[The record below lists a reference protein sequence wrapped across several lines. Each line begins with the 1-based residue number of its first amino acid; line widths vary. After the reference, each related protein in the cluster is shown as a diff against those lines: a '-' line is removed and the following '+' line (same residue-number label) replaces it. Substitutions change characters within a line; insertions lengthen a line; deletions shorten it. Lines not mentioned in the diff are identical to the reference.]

1 MHYFAKISKEDGV
14 YLVSF
19 PELVNINTYGNTL
32 SEAIENAEEA
42 LNGSLESDFERG
54 FSLSEPKEHKGNGY
68 YQIPVFPHLEIAYT
82 LRKLRT
88 GKSQVEIAHSLGIS
102 YQAYQKLENPRKCNP
117 TIKTLEKIGIAL
129 GRKLEVSFSQLK

>member
-1 MHYFAKISKEDGV
+1 MHYYAKISKKEGT

-19 PELVNINTYGNTL
+19 PELTNINTYGDTL
-32 SEAIENAEEA
+32 TEALQNAGDA

-54 FSLSEPKEHKGNGY
+54 FSLPAPKEHNGRGFY
-68 YQIPVFPHLEIAYT
+68 KIPVLPHLEIAYS

-88 GKSQVEIAHSLGIS
+88 GKSQGEIAHALGIS

-117 TIKTLEKIGIAL
+117 TIKTLERIGTVL
-129 GRKLEVSFSQLK
+129 GRKLEVSFSKC

>member
-1 MHYFAKISKEDGV
+1 MHYFAKISKEDGC

-19 PELVNINTYGNTL
+19 PELPNINTYGDSL
-32 SEAIENAEEA
+32 AEAIHNAEEA

-54 FSLSEPKEHKGNGY
+54 FSLPAPKEHKGSGFHK
-68 YQIPVFPHLEIAYT
+68 IPVLPHLEIAYT

-88 GKSQVEIAHSLGIS
+88 GKSQVQLAHALGIS

-117 TIKTLEKIGIAL
+117 TIKTLEKISAVL
-129 GRKLEVSFSQLK
+129 GKQLEVSFS